1 VNITFLGTGTSHGV
15 PMIGCD
21 CLTCRSDDPRDT
33 RLRAS
38 IYVQMDDGTGI
49 LVDAGPDLRQ
59 QALRHNIR
67 RVDAIIFTH
76 GHADHIFGLD
86 ETRRFTGLSDGVMP
100 CYGDELTLAD
110 IRKTFAYVFD
120 PATPRGGGLP
130 QLDLRAV
137 EGTIRVGKHEV
148 VPVPVMHGQRPILG
162 LRFGSFAYLTDC
174 SSVPGA
180 SWPLLHNLDVL
191 VIDALRERP
200 HPTHFSLSE
209 AVEAARRIAAPRTYF
224 THMCHDLPHAD
235 TNAKLPEGMALA
247 NDGLELTLAEAGS

>member
-21 CLTCRSDDPRDT
+21 CATCRSEDPRDN
-33 RLRAS
+33 RLRTS
-38 IYVQMDDGTGI
+38 IYVRMDDGAGI

-67 RVDAIIFTH
+67 RVDTIIFTH

-86 ETRRFTGLSDGVMP
+86 ETRRFTGISKQRLP
-100 CYGDELTLAD
+100 CYGDAQTLSD
-110 IRKTFAYVFD
+110 ITKTFAYVFD

-130 QLDLRAV
+130 ELDLRLV
-137 EGTIRVGKHEV
+137 DGPIRVGPHEV
-148 VPVPVMHGQRPILG
+148 LPVPVMHGERPVLG

-174 SSVPGA
+174 NRIPES

-191 VIDALRERP
+191 VLDALRQRR
-200 HPTHFSLSE
+200 HPTHFSLPE
-209 AVEAARRIAAPRTYF
+209 AAEAARRIGARRTFF
-224 THMCHDLPHAD
+224 THMCGYFVP
-235 TNAKLPEGMALA
+235 TRRRRC
-247 NDGLELTLAEAGS
+247 